1 MGIVAGV
8 IGLIVA
14 SSCIGGMVLRSRARE
29 RRAQALRDLQYSLSS
44 ARNSYNY
51 GSNTYGNTY
60 GANRY
65 GTTNTY
71 GTTPTYGSTSPAYG
85 VPAVPSF
92 VTNSANRSM
101 GEISAQIAARSAS
114 FRACAMSDPN
124 ARGQMAVRFMIG
136 SQGNV
141 LTSFAHAGGS
151 SGSTTVDACVNAG
164 VRTMYFARSTGLSI
178 VVHPIQLR

>member
-14 SSCIGGMVLRSRARE
+14 SSCIGGMVLRSRAQE

-51 GSNTYGNTY
+51 GSNTYG
-60 GANRY
+60 ANRY

-71 GTTPTYGSTSPAYG
+71 GTTPTYGSTSPSYG

-101 GEISAQIAARSAS
+101 GEISAQLAARSAS

-164 VRTMYFARSTGLSI
+164 VRTMYFSRSTGLSI